1 MNIEKALKEAARK
14 ASAER
19 SVGYDMLTDRAAAQ
33 MADKAARK
41 EKKG

>member
-19 SVGYDMLTDRAAAQ
+19 VPMRPALTDRAAAQ

-41 EKKG
+41 EAKG